1 VYLCLLS
8 MSQTLAAQEIE
19 KIEVKGT
26 RTPLYDAR
34 DVNAAALGIRDP
46 LSLPLSIQSFSEEL
60 IVNQRARTLAE
71 VLTND
76 ASVQNTSIGNIFDFV
91 SLRGFQLDWTNGL
104 RRDGLAVAPFQ
115 DVPLENIQR
124 VDVLK
129 GPSSLVSGFNN
140 PGGTVNYV
148 TKRPTLE
155 NFTEVTAELRSRD
168 GKYFHLD
175 TSGKFDANS
184 SLAYRFNA
192 AIEDTGDF
200 TGGDDLE
207 RYFVSAALDWQVS
220 NDLLLR
226 FDLDYQD
233 KSVVSQP
240 LIGLATDPNDSTKK
254 VLPPYVDTSE
264 VLLGQ
269 PWALYETE
277 TLNVALRADYWLS
290 DNWQWITQLAH
301 AGNDRFTIFPDIY
314 EVNAKGDVLSSGILV
329 TPDETYR
336 TLSGHSF
343 ISGAFSTGD
352 FEHELVTGV
361 SIRDY
366 ESNDGRWIELDNP
379 ISSIFNPVYSKK
391 PVLPKY
397 PQATRTN
404 TTESSVF
411 ITDKVTLTDN
421 IYATLGLRHISY
433 KKQQRK
439 PQSEQVTLSDETFNV
454 PMLGIN
460 YTPSDNSSFYISYT
474 EGAGEGS
481 VAVKGSGAI
490 NEGESLGAQ
499 ESEQLEVGIKYR
511 IGNATYTFAIFE
523 IEKMLEYH
531 NKITNY
537 FMQDGVQSHQGIEF
551 NVNGEVTDN
560 LSVIASFTAMKAELT
575 KLEGEQT
582 LNGNRPPNVPK
593 IQANVFFD
601 YRLAIVEGLNANL
614 GIFHVGERQQN
625 VQNTVSMPS
634 YTRVDTGF
642 RYQIKPIDTT
652 LRLKVENVFNDEY
665 WVSAGAKGVDWGVI
679 PGRGRTIVLSA
690 SVEF

>member
-1 VYLCLLS
+1 
-8 MSQTLAAQEIE
+8 MSQTFASQTIE

-34 DVNAAALGIRDP
+34 DVNAAALGIKDP
-46 LSLPLSIQSFSEEL
+46 LSLPISIQSFSEEL
-60 IVNQRARTLAE
+60 IINQRARTLAD
-71 VLTND
+71 VLSND

-124 VDVLK
+124 LDVLK

-148 TKRPTLE
+148 TKRPTLKD
-155 NFTEVTAELRSRD
+155 FTAVTAELRSRD
-168 GKYFHLD
+168 GKYIHFD
-175 TSGKFDANS
+175 TSGKFGQDP

-207 RYFVSAALDWQVS
+207 RYFVSGALDWQVS
-220 NDLLLR
+220 DDLLLR
-226 FDLDYQD
+226 FDFDYQD

-240 LIGLATDPNDSTKK
+240 LIGLATDPNNGNKK

-277 TLNVALRADYWLS
+277 TVNFSLRVDYWLS
-290 DNWQWITQLAH
+290 ENWQWITQAAH

-314 EVNAKGDVLSSGILV
+314 EVNMQGDVLASDMLV

-343 ISGAFSTGD
+343 LSGAFSIGNI
-352 FEHELVTGV
+352 EHELVTGV

-366 ESNDGRWIELDNP
+366 ESNDGRWFSVGNP
-379 ISSIFNPVYSKK
+379 VSNIFNPVYTAK
-391 PVLPKY
+391 PDYPEY

-404 TTESSVF
+404 TTESSLF
-411 ITDKVTLTDN
+411 ITDKISLTDTV
-421 IYATLGLRHISY
+421 YATVGFRHIQY
-433 KKQQRK
+433 KKQQQAPK
-439 PQSEQVTLSDETFNV
+439 KMKVSLDDEVFNT

-460 YTPSDNSSFYISYT
+460 YMPNADISFYLSYT

-481 VAVKGSGAI
+481 VAVIGSGAL
-490 NEGESLGAQ
+490 NEGQSLGPQ
-499 ESEQLEVGIKYR
+499 ESEQLEAGIKYR
-511 IGNATYTFAIFE
+511 VGSATYTVSIFE

-531 NKITNY
+531 NHINNY
-537 FMQDGVQSHQGIEF
+537 FVQDGIQSHQGIEF
-551 NVNGEVTDN
+551 NVNGEVTTD
-560 LSVIASFTAMKAELT
+560 LSVVASFTSMHAELT
-575 KLEGEQT
+575 NLKGEPA
-582 LNGNRPPNVPK
+582 LNGNRPANVPK
-593 IQANVFFD
+593 FQANLFFD
-601 YRLAIVEGLNANL
+601 YRLAMLEGLNANL
-614 GIFHVGERQQN
+614 GIFYVGERQQN
-625 VQNTVSMPS
+625 VQNTLSVPD
-634 YTRVDTGF
+634 YTRVDAGL
-642 RYQIKPIDTT
+642 RYQLNSINTT
-652 LRLKVENVFNDEY
+652 LRLKVENVFDKEY
-665 WVSAGAKGVDWGVI
+665 WLSAGAKGVDWGVI
-679 PGRGRTIVLSA
+679 PGRGRTAILSA
-690 SVEF
+690 SIEF